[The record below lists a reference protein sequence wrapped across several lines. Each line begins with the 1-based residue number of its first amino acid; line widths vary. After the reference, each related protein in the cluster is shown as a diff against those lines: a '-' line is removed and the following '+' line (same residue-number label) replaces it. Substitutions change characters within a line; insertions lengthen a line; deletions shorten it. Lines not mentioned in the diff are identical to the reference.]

1 MYVYLCSDIISIY
14 TYGIFEL
21 VLVFKDDN
29 KLGSLF
35 LYLVLVIPAPNNA
48 KLQVELG
55 TLRAE
60 VLPGSWTRN
69 RIFIQL

>member
-1 MYVYLCSDIISIY
+1 MYVYLCSDTISIY

-21 VLVFKDDN
+21 VFVVKDDN

-55 TLRAE
+55 TFKGRSFAGVMDQE
-60 VLPGSWTRN
+60 SD
-69 RIFIQL
+69 FF